1 MYQYQENQ
9 RMTKT
14 FFVSVGTIAALA
26 VLGLFAMSAL
36 ADSNT
41 AVDFED
47 PPYTLG
53 TINGQDGWTSLGA
66 AGSGCAVYDHAV
78 SSSFGVPDF
87 GLQSL
92 RISNAVTSGCFGDM
106 TFSKSLTD
114 EAGETDAQA
123 SAFSGGTRQNHFE
136 AEFSIRPMQLSEQPG
151 LFLSVSPDRGDGAR
165 MSYLGFED
173 TPGGVDVIFYD
184 VQGTDNPAN
193 FVPTTVAT
201 GLSRATTHAA
211 KFVIDFVDGPS
222 NDVVDIYID
231 GVLVHTGTTWE
242 NYFRY
247 DPESNPSLVDESR
260 TVDSLLFRTGGPA
273 APDTLGMGYLIDNLT
288 MSSSPSTPPPAPVT
302 VTIAKYV
309 DGVHADAGNATSL
322 SFPMDVSWDA
332 ENIGAGAGSFALSTV
347 GFNNPNPYEATTV
360 SMTSGADYA
369 LAENLTE
376 ANVGASCSEGKP
388 FALAGYTTG
397 ETEVAAV
404 GETPT
409 LTSPS
414 LTDITDD
421 VFIIVWNEKC
431 ETTLTLEK
439 VVINLDGGVELDTAW
454 TLSASGPTPITGVES
469 DASITSATVTPGTYD
484 LSEAGPGGYD
494 ASAWSCVGGTQTDD
508 DTVDIAEGDE
518 VVCTIT
524 NDDIPP
530 LPIPPPPADAC
541 ATPLVAPAGYT
552 LLTGTN
558 ASDTVFLAPFTMFVG
573 LNGNDIVN
581 ASDGNYIVCTGN
593 GNDTIE
599 IGNGDFTISAG
610 NGNNNVTTGN
620 GDGVVITVQANDTI
634 TTGDGVQ
641 TITAGSGNNTIVTG
655 DGDKTVTT
663 GNAIDEITTGD
674 GNDVINA
681 GGGINTVKSGAG
693 NDTVTTGSSIDNID
707 GEDDFDTCNAGG
719 GLNTVVNCE
728 A

>member
-1 MYQYQENQ
+1 MNIYEHYTNQ

-53 TINGQDGWTSLGA
+53 TIDGQDGWSSLGA
-66 AGSGCAVYDHAV
+66 AGRGCAVYDHAV
-78 SSSFGVPDF
+78 TSSFGVPDF

-106 TFSKSLTD
+106 TFAKPLTD
-114 EAGETDAQA
+114 AAGEADSTDGAY
-123 SAFSGGTRQNHFE
+123 SRGTLQNHFE

-165 MSYLGFED
+165 MSYLGFAD
-173 TPGGVDVIFYD
+173 TPRGIDINFYD
-184 VQGTDNPAN
+184 VQDENAGFQVAN
-193 FVPTTVAT
+193 FVETMVAT
-201 GLSRATTHAA
+201 GLSRATTHTA

-222 NDVVDIYID
+222 NDTVDIYID
-231 GVLVHTGTTWE
+231 GVLVHSGTTWE
-242 NYFRY
+242 NYFRF
-247 DPESNPSLVDESR
+247 DTESQGTPHDISLENKSR

-322 SFPMDVSWDA
+322 SFPMDASWDA

-494 ASAWSCVGGTQTDD
+494 ASAWS
-508 DTVDIAEGDE
+508 
-518 VVCTIT
+518 
-524 NDDIPP
+524 
-530 LPIPPPPADAC
+530 
-541 ATPLVAPAGYT
+541 
-552 LLTGTN
+552 
-558 ASDTVFLAPFTMFVG
+558 
-573 LNGNDIVN
+573 
-581 ASDGNYIVCTGN
+581 
-593 GNDTIE
+593 
-599 IGNGDFTISAG
+599 
-610 NGNNNVTTGN
+610 
-620 GDGVVITVQANDTI
+620 
-634 TTGDGVQ
+634 
-641 TITAGSGNNTIVTG
+641 
-655 DGDKTVTT
+655 
-663 GNAIDEITTGD
+663 
-674 GNDVINA
+674 
-681 GGGINTVKSGAG
+681 
-693 NDTVTTGSSIDNID
+693 
-707 GEDDFDTCNAGG
+707 
-719 GLNTVVNCE
+719 
-728 A
+728 

>member
-1 MYQYQENQ
+1 MNIYEHYTNQ

-14 FFVSVGTIAALA
+14 SFVSIRTITTVALFI
-26 VLGLFAMSAL
+26 VFGFFALSAL
-36 ADSNT
+36 ADSAV

-53 TINGQDGWTSLGA
+53 LIDGIDGWTSTGA
-66 AGSGCAVYDHAV
+66 AGSGCAIYDHAV
-78 SSSFGVPDF
+78 TSSFGVPDF

-123 SAFSGGTRQNHFE
+123 SAFSGGTLQNHFE

-165 MSYLGFED
+165 MSYLGFAD
-173 TPGGVDVIFYD
+173 TPGGIDINFYD
-184 VQGTDNPAN
+184 VQDENAGFQVAN
-193 FVPTTVAT
+193 FVETMVAT
-201 GLSRATTHAA
+201 GLSRATTHTA

-222 NDVVDIYID
+222 NDTVDIYID
-231 GVLVHTGTTWE
+231 GVLVHSGTTWE
-242 NYFRY
+242 NYFRF
-247 DPESNPSLVDESR
+247 DTESQGTPHDISLENKSR

-322 SFPMDVSWDA
+322 SFPMDASWDA

-397 ETEVAAV
+397 ETLLDAE
-404 GETPT
+404 GEIPT
-409 LTSPS
+409 LTPPS

-421 VFIIVWNEKC
+421 TVIIVWNEIC
-431 ETTLTLEK
+431 
-439 VVINLDGGVELDTAW
+439 A
-454 TLSASGPTPITGVES
+454 
-469 DASITSATVTPGTYD
+469 
-484 LSEAGPGGYD
+484 
-494 ASAWSCVGGTQTDD
+494 
-508 DTVDIAEGDE
+508 
-518 VVCTIT
+518 
-524 NDDIPP
+524 
-530 LPIPPPPADAC
+530 PPPPANAC

-581 ASDGNYIVCTGN
+581 ASDGNYIICTGS
-593 GNDTIE
+593 GNDIIE
-599 IGNGDFTISAG
+599 IGNSDFTINAG

-620 GDGVVITVQANDTI
+620 GEGVVITAQANDTI

-655 DGDKTVTT
+655 NGDKTVTT
-663 GNAIDEITTGD
+663 GNAIDEITT
-674 GNDVINA
+674 
-681 GGGINTVKSGAG
+681 
-693 NDTVTTGSSIDNID
+693 
-707 GEDDFDTCNAGG
+707 
-719 GLNTVVNCE
+719 
-728 A
+728 